1 MDLFVINRYDESKP
15 EIDSKSREEKILEKL
30 QKKIKNKKLKK
41 DDSFIIEDK
50 NSIKEEVP
58 IEKINEEKSEIKDE
72 ENVSQMEIENSES
85 SKIKEEM
92 HEVEQFTVLGEQK
105 FEEPQA
111 IEMILP
117 YWLANPEI
125 LKSDLSVPGKA
136 VSELNYINE
145 ILRKN
150 LCTLKVK
157 NLFPVQEKLIPW
169 ILNVNKKPI
178 PFRPKDVC
186 VSASTGSG
194 KTLAYAVPIV
204 QHLIENKVE
213 CKITALIMLPV
224 FELATQVAQVFEKL
238 CNNLKVRSL
247 LLSKHRDF
255 VNEQHL
261 VIEKTSDG
269 KFNSK
274 VDIIISTGGR
284 LVEHLFYTEG
294 FDLRSLKFLVV
305 DEADHAMS
313 QVHNDWYHH
322 LIQHLGIKDE
332 LQSNR
337 LSYRDLISLVKDDG
351 SFKIPQKLLFS
362 ATLSQDPEK
371 ISTFNLFQPKLF
383 TTTDNKEDLIKYQ
396 ERKLQENQRGAF
408 IGKYTTPAELKEFYT
423 ITEYKLKPLT
433 LYALIKKNNW
443 RKFLCFTNTIETSHR
458 LSFVLQ
464 MLFGKELAIEE
475 LSSLLPVKI
484 RQRMLQKFSNGEV
497 NGLICTDAL
506 ARGIDVPKVDV
517 VISYD
522 FPKLIKTYIHRVGRT
537 ARGGNQGI
545 AVTIIAPDQIK
556 YFERMIQTANKQKV
570 QEIKSDRVFEEEN
583 ALNFANAQKKL
594 RKALEIEEK
603 ERKNVSKPTGLSLF
617 EKLQKQVKPI
627 ETNTDIVPE
636 SWKIEN
642 IKNEPINQK
651 KNFKMKDKKFK
662 KNVSVAN

>member
-1 MDLFVINRYDESKP
+1 LQRSIDLKKKNKRKNLPVNDEDESMQV
-15 EIDSKSREEKILEKL
+15 DSICNS
-30 QKKIKNKKLKK
+30 QNYSP
-41 DDSFIIEDK
+41 DTEDK
-50 NSIKEEVP
+50 TVRDKIAKKSKEVEHSSKETVNNVAG
-58 IEKINEEKSEIKDE
+58 EMDE
-72 ENVSQMEIENSES
+72 ENKTDSE
-85 SKIKEEM
+85 ELAA
-92 HEVEQFTVLGEQK
+92 FTILGEQK
-105 FEEPQA
+105 FEELQA

-125 LKSDLSVPGKA
+125 LDSKLSAGSPVA
-136 VSELNYINE
+136 ELNYIID
-145 ILRKN
+145 ILKKN
-150 LCTLKVK
+150 LNTLKVK
-157 NLFPVQEKLIPW
+157 NMFPVQEKLIPW

-204 QHLIENKVE
+204 QHLIETKVE
-213 CKITALIMLPV
+213 SRVTALVMLPV
-224 FELATQVAQVFEKL
+224 FELATQVAMVFEKL
-238 CNNLKVRSL
+238 CNNLKIRSL

-255 VNEQHL
+255 TSEQNM
-261 VIEKTSDG
+261 VVEKTLDG
-269 KFNSK
+269 KTNSK

-294 FDLRSLKFLVV
+294 FDLKSLKFLVI

-322 LIQHLGIKDE
+322 LIQHLGVIDE

-337 LSYRDLISLVKDDG
+337 LSYRDLISLVKEDG
-351 SFKIPQKLLFS
+351 SFRLPQKLLFS

-371 ISTFNLFQPKLF
+371 ISTFNLFQPKLY
-383 TTTDNKEDLIKYQ
+383 TTTDNKEDLLKYQ
-396 ERKLQENQRGAF
+396 DRKRQEEQRGTF
-408 IGKYTTPAELKEFYT
+408 IGKFTTPAELKEFYA

-464 MLFGKELAIEE
+464 MLFDKELAIEE

-484 RQRMLQKFSNGEV
+484 RQKMLQKFSCGDV
-497 NGLICTDAL
+497 NGLVCTDAL

-522 FPKLIKTYIHRVGRT
+522 FPKHIKTYIHRVGRT
-537 ARGGNQGI
+537 ARGGNEGS

-556 YFERMIQTANKQKV
+556 YFERMIQMANKQKV
-570 QEIKSDRVFEEEN
+570 QEIKPDRQIEEEN
-583 ALNFANAQKKL
+583 AFNFANAQKKL
-594 RKALEIEEK
+594 RKAVEMEEK
-603 ERKNVSKPTGLSLF
+603 ERKNATKSSGLSLF
-617 EKLQKQVKPI
+617 EKLQKQIKPV
-627 ETNTDIVPE
+627 ETSSEIVPE
-636 SWKIEN
+636 SWKPEN
-642 IKNEPINQK
+642 ITANEQGSIKKAQGK
-651 KNFKMKDKKFK
+651 KNNKVKK
-662 KNVSVAN
+662 